1 MPTDL
6 GGFLDGVDR
15 AMYVVTAAARGERSG
30 CLVGFVT
37 QVSIDPPRLLVC
49 LSIANHTYG
58 VAQLASVLAVHLLGR
73 DQGELAALFGST
85 TGDEIDKFQHCD
97 WLNGPAELP
106 VLAGVPGW
114 IAGTIL
120 DRIPFGDHVGFLLD
134 PLEAHRHAAGPVLT
148 FEQVK
153 DLSPGHPA

>member
-6 GGFLDGVDR
+6 SGFLDGVDR
-15 AMYVVTAAARGERSG
+15 AIYIVTTAVDEERSG

-49 LSIANHTYG
+49 LSVANHTYV
-58 VAQLASVLAVHLLGR
+58 VAQHASVLVVHLLGR

-85 TGDEIDKFQHCD
+85 TGDEIDKFQRCG
-97 WLNGPAELP
+97 WQRGPAGVP
-106 VLAGVPGW
+106 VLEGVPGW
-114 IAGTIL
+114 MVGSIVQ
-120 DRIPFGDHVGFLLD
+120 RIPFGDHVGFILE
-134 PLEAHRHAAGPVLT
+134 PLEAHRHDTGVVLT

-153 DLSPGHPA
+153 DLHPGHPA